1 MKLNCVSDMVSILGY
16 VRNRRREN
24 FGIVLLD
31 NAFNFIAKKV
41 MFVGTASSCLVGTR
55 ELLVY
60 ALKKDASKVVIFH
73 NHPSGDTRP
82 SHDDVKTTDD
92 LFEACKIVGIQLL
105 DHIILGKNEYNSFKE
120 RDLMPEN
127 NKEERSVADERN
139 V

>member
-1 MKLNCVSDMVSILGY
+1 MVLRCVADMVGILGY
-16 VRNRRREN
+16 IKNRRREN

-41 MFVGTASSCLVGTR
+41 MFVGTASNCLVGTR

-60 ALKKDASKVVIFH
+60 ALKKDARHVVVFH

-105 DHIILGKNEYNSFKE
+105 DHIILGKNEYSSFKE
-120 RDLMPEN
+120 LGLMPEN
-127 NKEERSVADERN
+127 KKEERSVAND
-139 V
+139 